1 MQHAKTFLTAFWAL
15 ARPYWASEQRAKGLA
30 LLAAV
35 VGLTLGLVWINVQLN
50 AWNNEFYNAIQDK
63 KLDDFYRLLG
73 RFTLLAFAFIVAAV
87 YKVYLQQM
95 LQIEWRSWLN
105 ERYLADWLEDR
116 AYYRLQ
122 LLDREI
128 WAPGTGVDNPDQ
140 RIADDLRIF
149 VDTTLSLSLGLL
161 SALVTLFSFVAILWA
176 LSGALDFAFAGAD
189 WSIPGYMVW
198 FALFYAG
205 MGTWITHKIGRPLI
219 GLDFNQQRYEAD
231 YRFSLVRLRETSEGV
246 ALYRGEDG
254 ELAVF
259 RSRFGNVITNWW
271 SIMKKQKQIGWFT
284 SFYGQLAIIFPFVV
298 AAPRYF
304 SGAIPLGGL
313 MQTASAFGQVQ
324 GALSWFIDA
333 YTQFASWKATVDR
346 LTGFSGALAQVRD
359 EAARLRGERVESAGE
374 AFSLGGLSLALPQ
387 GRPLLAATSLEF
399 GRGENVLVTG
409 PSGAGKSTLF
419 RAIAG
424 IWPYWKGR
432 IALPRG
438 ARLLFLPQKAYLPIG
453 TLKHAVAYPSRADAI
468 DDAQA
473 GEALAAVGLAHLADA
488 LPREENWAQVLSGG
502 EQQRVAFA
510 RALLNRPDWL
520 FLDEATASLPEADQ
534 NRLYALLRE
543 RLPQTTLV
551 SIGHRE
557 SLAQFHARKLE
568 WLVRPAAAGELAMAS

>member
-1 MQHAKTFLTAFWAL
+1 M
-15 ARPYWASEQRAKGLA
+15 
-30 LLAAV
+30 
-35 VGLTLGLVWINVQLN
+35 
-50 AWNNEFYNAIQDK
+50 
-63 KLDDFYRLLG
+63 
-73 RFTLLAFAFIVAAV
+73 
-87 YKVYLQQM
+87 
-95 LQIEWRSWLN
+95 
-105 ERYLADWLEDR
+105 
-116 AYYRLQ
+116 
-122 LLDREI
+122 
-128 WAPGTGVDNPDQ
+128 
-140 RIADDLRIF
+140 
-149 VDTTLSLSLGLL
+149 
-161 SALVTLFSFVAILWA
+161 
-176 LSGALDFAFAGAD
+176 
-189 WSIPGYMVW
+189 
-198 FALFYAG
+198 
-205 MGTWITHKIGRPLI
+205 
-219 GLDFNQQRYEAD
+219 
-231 YRFSLVRLRETSEGV
+231 RLRETSEGV
-246 ALYRGEDG
+246 ALYQGESG
-254 ELAVF
+254 ELANF
-259 RSRFGNVITNWW
+259 RARFANVISNWW

-346 LTGFSGALAQVRD
+346 LTGFTGALAEVRA
-359 EAARLRGERVESAGE
+359 EAERLDGDRVEAEDGTL
-374 AFSLGGLSLALPQ
+374 SLEQLSLALPQ
-387 GRPLLAATSLEF
+387 GRPLLAATTLELK
-399 GRGENVLVTG
+399 RGENLLVTG

-432 IALPRG
+432 LLLPKG

-453 TLKHAVAYPSRADAI
+453 TLKHAVAYPSQAEGI

-473 GEALAAVGLAHLADA
+473 REALAAVGLAHLADE

-534 NRLYALLRE
+534 NQLYALLRE

-551 SIGHRE
+551 SIGHRA
-557 SLAQFHARKLE
+557 SLARFHARRIE
-568 WLVRPAAAGELAMAS
+568 WRVKDGAAGELAAAR